1 VNAREPP
8 WDSRLHLHVE
18 RDLSDSTGFRGG
30 GGAGPAQPYELTREW
45 VRIDPELGVAAE
57 VGS

>member
-1 VNAREPP
+1 VNARESPL
-8 WDSRLHLHVE
+8 DSRLDLHVE
-18 RDLSDSTGFRGG
+18 RDLSDSTGFAEAAAR
-30 GGAGPAQPYELTREW
+30 GPAQPYELTREW